1 MPTDRGIVRGV
12 SVAVGLLTAVAVVL
26 PPVIYLSLAYQ
37 HEAGRLEAEVE
48 LNAQLVTQIIG
59 ANPELWSYERYR
71 LIDTLSRRARRDV
84 PENRRVLDARGV
96 VIAESLEQVD
106 FPWITRTLPLLDA
119 GVRVGTIEISRSV
132 RALVVRALLAAMVV
146 LPLSVLAF
154 QILRTVPI
162 RAIRRSEA
170 ALRRQRDA
178 AQRYL
183 DVAGV
188 AFVALDAHGRVSL
201 VNRKGAE
208 LLGRPEAEVIGKDWL
223 GFVDPADRPRVEA
236 EGATPVRPGAVR
248 TIEYALLHPSGDR
261 RIVSWYYTALVGE
274 DGSTGVLGSGV
285 DITTQRMLEERLRHA
300 QKLEAIGQLAAG
312 VAHGFNNL
320 LSSIKG
326 YAALLLRDLPVSP
339 KYRFDLDEILS
350 ATDRA
355 MSLTRSL
362 LAFSRQERVKPER
375 ADLAEIVGRTQR
387 LLRPA
392 LRDDVA
398 LETEL
403 PPEPLPVVADVVQLE
418 QVLMNLVTN
427 ARDAISG
434 PGRITVAASRV
445 VLDGD
450 AAQHAGLSPGP
461 YARLCVTDTGSG
473 IDPATQA
480 RIFEPFFTT
489 KDVDKGTGLG
499 LAIAHGVMK
508 QHRGSITVSSEPGQ
522 GTTFT
527 CLLPL
532 AEAIAPAAA
541 AVREEAAAPAAGG
554 SETLLVAED
563 DAALRRMLR
572 RLLEGAGYEVVE
584 AKDGNDAVY
593 RFVEH
598 RDKVRLAILDMGM
611 PGQNGR
617 LALDEI
623 RKLEPSIPA
632 LFLSGYALDSGGRD
646 AGAAG
651 FVQKPV
657 HPDALL
663 SAVRKQLDQAVGEE
677 RLMTRVTGA

>member
-1 MPTDRGIVRGV
+1 MPTDRRIVRWV
-12 SVAVGLLTAVAVVL
+12 SVAVGALTAAAVVL
-26 PPVIYLSLAYQ
+26 PPVVYFSLSYQ
-37 HEAGRLEAEVE
+37 REAGRLEAEVE
-48 LNAQLVTQIIG
+48 LHAQLITQIIG
-59 ANPELWSYERYR
+59 ANPELWSYEQYR
-71 LIDTLSRRARRDV
+71 MTDTLSRRPRRDV
-84 PENRRVLDARGV
+84 PETRRVLDARGV
-96 VIAESLEQVD
+96 VVAESIEPVE
-106 FPWITRTLPLLDA
+106 FPWITRTLPLRDA
-119 GVRVGTIEISRSV
+119 GTRVGTIEITRSV
-132 RALVVRALLAAMVV
+132 RALLVRAALAAMVV

-154 QILRTVPI
+154 QILRTVPLQ
-162 RAIRRSEA
+162 AIRRSEA
-170 ALRRQRDA
+170 ALRRQRDS
-178 AQRYL
+178 AQKYL

-188 AFVALDAHGRVSL
+188 AFVAFDATGRVSL
-201 VNRKGAE
+201 VNRKGE
-208 LLGRPEAEVIGKDWL
+208 DLLGRPESEVIGQNWIEA
-223 GFVDPADRPRVEA
+223 FVDPADQSRVASEVA
-236 EGATPVRPGAVR
+236 VPLRPGAVR
-248 TIEYALLHPSGDR
+248 AIEYAVLRPSGDR
-261 RIVSWYYTALVGE
+261 RIVSWYYAALAGE
-274 DGSTGVLGSGV
+274 DGSPGFLGSGV
-285 DITTQRMLEERLRHA
+285 DITTQRMLEERLRHS

-326 YAALLLRDLPVSP
+326 YAALLRRDLPANP

-355 MSLTRSL
+355 MGLTRSL
-362 LAFSRQERVKPER
+362 LTFSRQERVKPER
-375 ADLAEIVGRTQR
+375 ADLAEVVRRTQR

-392 LRDDVA
+392 VRDDIA

-403 PPEPLPVVADVVQLE
+403 PAEPLPVVVDTVQVE

-434 PGRITVAASRV
+434 AGRITVAASRV
-445 VLDGD
+445 VLDEE
-450 AAQHAGLSPGP
+450 AARHAGLAPGS
-461 YARLCVTDTGSG
+461 YAQVSVTDTGSG
-473 IDPATQA
+473 IDMATQA
-480 RIFEPFFTT
+480 RVFEPFFTT

-508 QHRGSITVSSEPGQ
+508 QHRGSIAVASEPGR

-532 AEAIAPAAA
+532 AEAIAPAAEA
-541 AVREEAAAPAAGG
+541 REEAAPAGG
-554 SETLLVAED
+554 TETLLVAED

-584 AKDGNDAVY
+584 AKDGNDAVF

-632 LFLSGYALDSGGRD
+632 LFLSGYALDPSGRD
-646 AGAAG
+646 GGSAA

-663 SAVRKQLDQAVGEE
+663 SAVRKQLDLAVGEE
-677 RLMTRVTGA
+677 RL